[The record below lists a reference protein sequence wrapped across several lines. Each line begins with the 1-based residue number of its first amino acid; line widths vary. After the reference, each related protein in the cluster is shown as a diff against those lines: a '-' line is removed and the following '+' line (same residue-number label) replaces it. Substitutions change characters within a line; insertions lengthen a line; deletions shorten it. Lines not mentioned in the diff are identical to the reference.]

1 MTATPPRAR
10 PAFRWA
16 RVRAVW
22 RLTRSVLARFERHDG
37 GAMAGY
43 IAYASFLAIFP
54 FAIFATALAGMII
67 GRDETGDIQR
77 ALFDLAPA
85 HIAQT
90 LSPVIRGVTDGARD
104 GLLTVSG
111 LGALWA
117 ASNAVEALRVAFDR
131 AYQVRRP
138 RGFLS
143 RRARGLGFV
152 VLATATFTLLGL
164 LVIVAPLAIALVER
178 YLEVPI
184 PMGLALARHALGLAV
199 LLFFLF
205 QINLLLPSQRP
216 PRRRLWPGICVSAA
230 LWTLG
235 AVGFSIYLAHA
246 PSYTVTYGAFA
257 GVIVTL
263 LFFYLTGAAIIIGAE
278 VNAALMAFRRPTA
291 RDDAP

>member
-1 MTATPPRAR
+1 M
-10 PAFRWA
+10 
-16 RVRAVW
+16 V
-22 RLTRSVLARFERHDG
+22 VLRRFDRHDG

-54 FAIFATALAGMII
+54 FAIFATALAGYII
-67 GRDETGDIQR
+67 GGDEADRVQR
-77 ALFDLAPA
+77 ALFEMAPP

-90 LSPVIRGVTDGARD
+90 LSPVIRGVTSGARD
-104 GLLTVSG
+104 GVLTVSA

-117 ASNAVEALRVAFDR
+117 ASNAVEAIRVAFDR
-131 AYQVRRP
+131 AYDVRRP

-152 VLATATFTLLGL
+152 VLATGTFTLLGL
-164 LVIVAPLAIALVER
+164 LIIVAPLALSLVET
-178 YLEVPI
+178 YLDVRI
-184 PMGLALARHALGLAV
+184 PMGLALLRYGLGLAI

-205 QINLLLPSQRP
+205 QINLLLPSRRP
-216 PRRRLWPGICVSAA
+216 PRRRLWPGIYVSAA
-230 LWTLG
+230 MWTIG
-235 AVGFSIYLAHA
+235 AVAFSVYLSYA

-278 VNAALMAFRRPTA
+278 VNATLMAFRRPTA
-291 RDDAP
+291 QDRAP